1 MDAVAFH
8 PVDLFPIFA
17 SGGRGRAPAISVEGH
32 DSSCDVF
39 SLRILTNSSLP
50 EIALVFH
57 GADVLSTGMVVR
69 QKQSCR
75 CHF

>member
-17 SGGRGRAPAISVEGH
+17 SGGRGISVEGH

-50 EIALVFH
+50 EIALAFH

-69 QKQSCR
+69 QKQSSR